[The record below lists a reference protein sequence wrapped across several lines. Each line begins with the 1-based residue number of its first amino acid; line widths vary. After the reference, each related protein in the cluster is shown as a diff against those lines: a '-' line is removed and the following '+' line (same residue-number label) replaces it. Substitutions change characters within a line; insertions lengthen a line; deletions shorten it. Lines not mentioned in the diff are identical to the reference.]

1 MKKNQNYFINH
12 ITNTVTVT
20 KKFFNDAALVE
31 NEKEFE
37 LMQKF
42 KSMGLKIEVEQR
54 KPRESAKTEKERN
67 RQITYQM
74 MAGYTS
80 HTENAEELMEEF
92 EIMKELAK
100 ESNPRRAHAM
110 VLEWFHENCP
120 DYGKIP
126 EFDENLKVVLKP
138 KAA

>member
-20 KKFFNDAALVE
+20 KKFLNDAALIE
-31 NEKEFE
+31 NEKEFG

-54 KPRESAKTEKERN
+54 KPRESKATAKELKRH
-67 RQITYQM
+67 ITYKM
-74 MAGYTS
+74 MEGYIS
-80 HTENAEELMEEF
+80 HTENAEELLEEF
-92 EIMKELAK
+92 EIMKQLAK
-100 ESNPRRAHAM
+100 ESNPRRAHSL

-120 DYGKIP
+120 GYGNVP

-138 KAA
+138 VAA

>member
-20 KKFFNDAALVE
+20 KKFFNAAALIE

-37 LMQKF
+37 LMEKF
-42 KSMGLKIEVEQR
+42 KKMGLRIEVEQR
-54 KPRESAKTEKERN
+54 KQRESAETEKERKRN
-67 RQITYQM
+67 ITYKM
-74 MAGYTS
+74 MEGYIS
-80 HTENAEELMEEF
+80 HTENADDLMEEF
-92 EIMKELAK
+92 EIMKQLAK
-100 ESNPRRAHAM
+100 ESNPRRAHAL

-120 DYGKIP
+120 DYGNVP

-138 KAA
+138 VAA

>member
-20 KKFFNDAALVE
+20 KKFFNDAALIE
-31 NEKEFE
+31 NEAFE

-42 KSMGLKIEVEQR
+42 KNMGLKIEVEQR
-54 KPRESAKTEKERN
+54 KPRESKATAKELKRH
-67 RQITYQM
+67 ITYQM
-74 MAGYTS
+74 MAGYIS

>member
-20 KKFFNDAALVE
+20 KKFLNDAALIE
-31 NEKEFE
+31 NEKEFG

-54 KPRESAKTEKERN
+54 KPRESKATAKELKRH
-67 RQITYQM
+67 ITYKM
-74 MAGYTS
+74 MEGYIS
-80 HTENAEELMEEF
+80 HTENAEELLEEF
-92 EIMKELAK
+92 EIMKQLAK
-100 ESNPRRAHAM
+100 ESNPRRAHAL

-120 DYGKIP
+120 DYGNVP

-138 KAA
+138 VAA

>member
-20 KKFFNDAALVE
+20 KKFFNDAALIE
-31 NEKEFE
+31 NEAFE

-42 KSMGLKIEVEQR
+42 KNMGLKIEVEQR
-54 KPRESAKTEKERN
+54 KPRESKATAKELKRH
-67 RQITYQM
+67 ITYQM
-74 MAGYTS
+74 MAGYIS
-80 HTENAEELMEEF
+80 YTENAEALMEEF

-126 EFDENLKVVLKP
+126 EFDENLKVVIKP

>member
-20 KKFFNDAALVE
+20 KKFLNDAALIE
-31 NEKEFE
+31 NEKEFG

-42 KSMGLKIEVEQR
+42 KSMGFKIEVEQR

-74 MAGYTS
+74 MAGYIS
-80 HTENAEELMEEF
+80 HTENAEELLEEF
-92 EIMKELAK
+92 EIMKQLAK
-100 ESNPRRAHAM
+100 ESNPRRAHSL

-120 DYGKIP
+120 DYGNVP

-138 KAA
+138 VAA

>member
-20 KKFFNDAALVE
+20 KKFFNDAALIE
-31 NEKEFE
+31 NEAFE

-42 KSMGLKIEVEQR
+42 KNMGLKIEVEQR
-54 KPRESAKTEKERN
+54 KPRESKATAKELKRH
-67 RQITYQM
+67 ITYQM
-74 MAGYTS
+74 MAGYIS
-80 HTENAEELMEEF
+80 YTENAEDLMEEF

-126 EFDENLKVVLKP
+126 EFDENLKVVIKP